1 MADRYSHRRRVMAI
15 AQKKYGKKGAAECSV
30 LGMNERQIWLF
41 VPNLG
46 TMSPPRAYLRAA
58 ATFITKHSLSEEAKS

>member
-15 AQKKYGKKGAAECSV
+15 AQKEYGKKGVAECSMV
-30 LGMNERQIWLF
+30 GINERQVWLF

-46 TMSPPRAYLRAA
+46 TMSPPGAYLRGAT
-58 ATFITKHSLSEEAKS
+58 TFIAKSSLSEEAKS